1 MEHKKYNLK
10 ILDNFKKELIKHLY
24 KDLYNLNKELY
35 TNESIT
41 YEFFLFNYY
50 NLIEENIN
58 FDKPDYPYL
67 VNKINK
73 IVNQNI
79 ANNKQNKEMNIKID
93 ELYQNSE
100 WDLINKFQSALELE
114 KNMEEK
120 QKKIEKMKKY
130 NLELKNQIEQNKIL
144 KQKKDLKN
152 LQNLKIEKQDEYLL
166 NEKEAKKE
174 LLEMKIKKCQ
184 NMPEI
189 QEKKKEINEKEEI
202 SKEIKT
208 IENNDEMISRL
219 VDKIMSEKREQKIDS
234 ILNGIKGKYHLEQN
248 NYIIPEI
255 KYDSNKIEQI
265 IHKEMLKYQD
275 I

>member
-189 QEKKKEINEKEEI
+189 QEKKEEINEKEEI

>member
-35 TNESIT
+35 TNENIT

-79 ANNKQNKEMNIKID
+79 ANNKQNKKMNIKID

-174 LLEMKIKKCQ
+174 LQEMKIKKCQ

-248 NYIIPEI
+248 NYIIPI
-255 KYDSNKIEQI
+255 LISFHHYSQ
-265 IHKEMLKYQD
+265 LFLFLY
-275 I
+275 